1 MCILAGYLPNIQ
13 PLAQGNYPG
22 ILSDRK
28 EVIPGSARLELRINW
43 ATAVDCGLI
52 SDDLGKVGGDK
63 KLRMLF
69 GRRILQWMEIERVF
83 NLFYSRSDKFRLSD
97 EEEFINHNYII
108 VLR

>member
-1 MCILAGYLPNIQ
+1 M
-13 PLAQGNYPG
+13 
-22 ILSDRK
+22 SDRK

>member
-108 VLR
+108 VL

>member
-97 EEEFINHNYII
+97 EEKFINHNYII

>member
-69 GRRILQWMEIERVF
+69 GRRILQRMEIERVF

-97 EEEFINHNYII
+97 EEEFINHNYVI

>member
-97 EEEFINHNYII
+97 EVEFINHNYII

>member
-63 KLRMLF
+63 KLRMLL
-69 GRRILQWMEIERVF
+69 RMEIERVF

-108 VLR
+108 ILR

>member
-97 EEEFINHNYII
+97 EEEFINYNYII